1 MVNTNDADAIYNNGR
16 NYGLNEFLYDINRL
30 KDESDKLEQIDVIR
44 NKWLHDDMS
53 AELAMREI
61 QYIMTK

>member
-1 MVNTNDADAIYNNGR
+1 MVSTNENDVIYGG

-30 KDESDKLEQIDVIR
+30 KDKSDILEQIDVIR
-44 NKWLHDDMS
+44 NKWLHDEMS

>member
-1 MVNTNDADAIYNNGR
+1 MVSTNDAIYGKS
-16 NYGLNEFLYDINRL
+16 YGLNEFLYDINEL
-30 KDESDKLEQIDVIR
+30 KDKSDTLEQIDVIR
-44 NKWLHDDMS
+44 NKWLHDEMS

>member
-1 MVNTNDADAIYNNGR
+1 MVSTNEEAYNR
-16 NYGLNEFLYDINRL
+16 SYGLNEFLYDINRL
-30 KDESDKLEQIDVIR
+30 KDKSDKLEQIDVIR

-53 AELAMREI
+53 AESAMREI

>member
-1 MVNTNDADAIYNNGR
+1 MVSTNDVIYGR
-16 NYGLNEFLYDINRL
+16 SYGLNEFLYDINEL
-30 KDESDKLEQIDVIR
+30 KDKSDTLEQIDVIR
-44 NKWLHDDMS
+44 NKWLHDEMS

>member
-1 MVNTNDADAIYNNGR
+1 MVSTNDKIYAR
-16 NYGLNEFLYDINRL
+16 SYGLNEFLSDINNL
-30 KDESDKLEQIDVIR
+30 KDKSDMLEQINIIR
-44 NKWLHDDMS
+44 NKWLHDEMS